1 MLGILQVDVF
11 EYFQFGVSDEK
22 RAYIEDLINQ
32 RNEAKAAKNY
42 ELSDKIRDMLA
53 ANGISLMDTTDGCMW
68 EKI

>member
-1 MLGILQVDVF
+1 M
-11 EYFQFGVSDEK
+11 SDEK

-53 ANGISLMDTTDGCMW
+53 ANGISLMDTPNGYMW